1 MLSCRDKRIR
11 MDRDKIMMLM
21 MMMLIIIIIIIIIKS
36 LFNVGHIHLQNFHY
50 IAQANK
56 DQPWN
61 IVDIIFTTAFVH
73 NT

>member
-1 MLSCRDKRIR
+1 MLSCSDKRIR
-11 MDRDKIMMLM
+11 MGRDIIMMLI
-21 MMMLIIIIIIIIIKS
+21 MMMLIIIVIIIIIKS
-36 LFNVGHIHLQNFHY
+36 LFNFGHIHLQNFHY

-61 IVDIIFTTAFVH
+61 IIDIIITMTFVH